1 MISKQDQIEE
11 LKRKNNDLKI
21 DKQNDLSQLRD
32 LVKLLSRS
40 QRNLQIQR
48 TGLKDLKLFVEEKN
62 EAFSEQIT
70 NLSTDVALFC
80 MKFLEE
86 KHKLVE
92 KLTRV
97 SAKYGK
103 YFGGQLDLFHYF
115 IELFLFSRPHF

>member
-1 MISKQDQIEE
+1 MTIAPDFIVEEVFFIHRTSILDADLMSKQDQIEE

-32 LVKLLSRS
+32 LVKFLSRS
-40 QRNLQIQR
+40 QRDLQIQR

-70 NLSTDVALFC
+70 NLSTDVAVFC

-97 SAKYGK
+97 SAK
-103 YFGGQLDLFHYF
+103 
-115 IELFLFSRPHF
+115 